1 MVSNCPVFKW
11 SGCQVFKWHL
21 KTIPF
26 GIRPLFG
33 HSCTWYSDPN
43 CNLIMSFV
51 FSGQISAIHRP
62 VATSKM
68 SRRSNRIHQNKNPI
82 KKVKNKLQHK
92 TQQQT
97 KVANLSLKRKRARHD
112 FFFAKKKYFYCS
124 EYLYRETWS

>member
-1 MVSNCPVFKW
+1 
-11 SGCQVFKWHL
+11 
-21 KTIPF
+21 
-26 GIRPLFG
+26 
-33 HSCTWYSDPN
+33 
-43 CNLIMSFV
+43 MSFV

-92 TQQQT
+92 TQKQA

-112 FFFAKKKYFYCS
+112 FFF
-124 EYLYRETWS
+124 REKNIFTAPNIYTEKHGLKI